1 MNRIA
6 ILISIL
12 TISFNAFSLAP
23 DEIKGSVAVLATD
36 VGDLEVSMLKND
48 QGNWVLKSHLDGGS
62 VFQREEK
69 ETFSF
74 DEKGIK
80 PLHYEFKQR
89 LIFKKIKAT
98 AKFDW
103 SERIVTFKEGK
114 KEGSYD
120 LQRGTL
126 GPSTAQLQLRHDFK
140 KLDIN
145 SLPEEL
151 KYVVYWKGAVK
162 ERTYTIDGEE
172 TIETP
177 LGIFK
182 AYKVVR
188 IFPDGDERAQT
199 YWLAPKLDF
208 SIIRILNVDGRETDI
223 RIKSFEI
230 IS

>member
-12 TISFNAFSLAP
+12 TVSFNAFSLAS
-23 DEIKGSVAVLATD
+23 DEMKGSVAVLATD

-62 VFQREEK
+62 IFQREEK

-89 LIFKKIKAT
+89 LVFKKIKAT

-145 SLPEEL
+145 SLPEE
-151 KYVVYWKGAVK
+151 
-162 ERTYTIDGEE
+162 
-172 TIETP
+172 
-177 LGIFK
+177 
-182 AYKVVR
+182 
-188 IFPDGDERAQT
+188 
-199 YWLAPKLDF
+199 
-208 SIIRILNVDGRETDI
+208 
-223 RIKSFEI
+223 
-230 IS
+230 